1 MTITTATGPAAPQAS
16 GAAALAPR
24 VPSRPVEALWS
35 GLDLIPAL
43 NARVT
48 GGLPDR
54 VTGVSIDTRTLQ
66 PGDLFLAIRGVNSDG
81 HAYVAQALDKGAA
94 AAVIDEAHAAQFH
107 GTGPLYV
114 VKDVLEALTGLG
126 RAARGRTRGR
136 VVAVTGSVGKT
147 STKEAL
153 RMALDAQGRTHASAA
168 SYNNQWGV
176 PLSLAR
182 MPRRTQYG
190 IFEIGMNAPGEVR
203 ALSRI
208 VRPHVA
214 IVTTVGPVHLEYFP
228 SVAAI
233 ADAKGEIFSGV
244 EPGGV
249 AVLNRDNDQFERLR
263 AHALASRAGRI
274 VTFGEHEQAD
284 VRAEQIVL
292 KPDLSVVEASV
303 FGAPVVY
310 RIGSPGRHI
319 ALNSLAVL
327 AAVQAV
333 GGDLALAALALGN
346 LAPPEGRGE
355 RIRLSAPGGEFG
367 EPEGAF
373 LLIDE
378 SYNANPSS
386 MTAALSTLGQAD
398 VGLRGRRIAVLADML
413 ELGEDGP
420 DLHAA
425 LNGPIAD
432 NDVDLVFAAGPGMHH
447 LWRALAPDVRG
458 AYAATPAELEGAVLR
473 AVRAGDA
480 VMVKGSNGTKVSRIV
495 AALKNRFRVAG
506 AR

>member
-1 MTITTATGPAAPQAS
+1 MTLAIRPGDADSVAPRAPQPPAE
-16 GAAALAPR
+16 
-24 VPSRPVEALWS
+24 VLWS

-43 NARVT
+43 NARAAD
-48 GGLPDR
+48 GLPDR
-54 VTGVSIDTRTLQ
+54 VTGISIDTRTLA
-66 PGDLFLAIRGVNSDG
+66 PGDLFFAVRGGNSDG
-81 HAYVAQALDKGAA
+81 HAYVAQALENGAA
-94 AAVIDEAHAAQFH
+94 AAVVDEAHAPQLQ

-114 VKDVLEALTGLG
+114 VNDVLAALVSLG
-126 RAARGRTRGR
+126 RAARARARAH
-136 VVAVTGSVGKT
+136 VIAVTGSVGKT

-153 RMALDAQGRTHASAA
+153 RMALGGQGRTHASAA
-168 SYNNQWGV
+168 SYNNHWGV

-203 ALSRI
+203 PLSQM

-233 ADAKGEIFSGV
+233 ADAKGEIFAGL

-249 AVLNRDNDQFERLR
+249 AILNRDNDQFERLK

-274 VTFGEHEQAD
+274 VSFGEHEQAD
-284 VRAEQIVL
+284 VRAQRIIL
-292 KPDLSVVEASV
+292 KPEMTVVEAQV

-333 GGDLALAALALGN
+333 GGDLALAALALGQ

-355 RIRLSAPGGEFG
+355 RVRLSAPGGEFSD
-367 EPEGAF
+367 PEGAF

-386 MTAALSTLGQAD
+386 MTAALNMLGQAD

-413 ELGEDGP
+413 ELGADSAG
-420 DLHAA
+420 LHAA
-425 LNGPIAD
+425 LNGPIVD
-432 NDVDLVFAAGPGMHH
+432 NDIDLVFAAGPAMHH
-447 LWRALAPDVRG
+447 LWRALAPETRG
-458 AYAATPAELEGAVLR
+458 AYAETPAELEGAVLR
-473 AVRAGDA
+473 TVRAGDA

-495 AALKNRFRVAG
+495 AALKNHFPAVNTNG
-506 AR
+506 ARTA